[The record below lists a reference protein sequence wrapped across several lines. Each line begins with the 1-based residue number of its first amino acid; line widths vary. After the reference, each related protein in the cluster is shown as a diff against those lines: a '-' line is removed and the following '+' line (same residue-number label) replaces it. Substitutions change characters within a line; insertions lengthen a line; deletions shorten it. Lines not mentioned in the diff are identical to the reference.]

1 MAANPQDGQNNEL
14 FDAPEKDGGEDSKAE
29 KVVRKRAPKKTTE
42 EKAVEAP
49 KHAAGEKPTRGRP
62 PKSHAIEAE
71 KRAEEKAPKSEERPE
86 IKSNSHDKH
95 EEIKEVKSHAQPKP
109 EEIKEAKPHVHAKPE
124 AVKENKTAEPV
135 VQNNKTAEAP
145 PPRPA
150 FKDNPPQTDKHSP
163 SQPRHSGSSYGGS
176 QGGYNRNYQGS
187 SSHSSHS
194 HGHSSPHHNNNNSG
208 GNTGNNNNSGNS
220 GNTGNNNNSGGNGNN
235 YNNSNNYNNNANNP
249 NTGASANYQS
259 LQNQQFQQHQYVEA
273 KGFTIKDLKDRTAE
287 DLLKLT
293 VELNINL
300 GHLKPRKGNL
310 IMRIMHEQIKKAG
323 GYAAEG
329 VLDILEDGYGFLRT
343 ASYSMNEKDVY
354 VSPSQIRRFDLRT
367 GDVIIGQT
375 RAPKE
380 GEKFAALLRIEAIN
394 FDEPEK
400 VKTRKSFDNLIPY
413 YPTEKFL
420 MENAKPQSDLS
431 TRIIDLMSPVG
442 KGQRGLIVAPPKAG
456 KTTLLKYIA
465 NSIIENHPEVEL
477 MILLIDERPEEVT
490 DMQRSVDVEVISSTF
505 DEPLEHHIKVSELTL
520 EKAKRLV
527 ENDKHVVILLDS
539 ITRLARAYNLQIP
552 SSGQTLTG
560 GVNPAALYKPKKFF
574 GAARNIEGSGSLTI
588 LATALVET
596 GSKLDDI
603 IFEEFKGTGN
613 MELVLDRK
621 LFEKRLF
628 PCIDIKRTGTRK
640 EELLLNKE
648 TLNKVWI
655 LRKILEPLSPSEA
668 MQLLID
674 RMSKTKNNKDFLE
687 SMRIADAN

>member
-1 MAANPQDGQNNEL
+1 M
-14 FDAPEKDGGEDSKAE
+14 
-29 KVVRKRAPKKTTE
+29 
-42 EKAVEAP
+42 
-49 KHAAGEKPTRGRP
+49 
-62 PKSHAIEAE
+62 
-71 KRAEEKAPKSEERPE
+71 
-86 IKSNSHDKH
+86 
-95 EEIKEVKSHAQPKP
+95 
-109 EEIKEAKPHVHAKPE
+109 
-124 AVKENKTAEPV
+124 
-135 VQNNKTAEAP
+135 
-145 PPRPA
+145 
-150 FKDNPPQTDKHSP
+150 
-163 SQPRHSGSSYGGS
+163 
-176 QGGYNRNYQGS
+176 
-187 SSHSSHS
+187 
-194 HGHSSPHHNNNNSG
+194 
-208 GNTGNNNNSGNS
+208 
-220 GNTGNNNNSGGNGNN
+220 
-235 YNNSNNYNNNANNP
+235 
-249 NTGASANYQS
+249 
-259 LQNQQFQQHQYVEA
+259 
-273 KGFTIKDLKDRTAE
+273 
-287 DLLKLT
+287 
-293 VELNINL
+293 NINL

-310 IMRIMHEQIKKAG
+310 IMRIMHEQIQKAG

-431 TRIIDLMSPVG
+431 TRIIDLISPVG

-613 MELVLDRK
+613 MELVL
-621 LFEKRLF
+621 
-628 PCIDIKRTGTRK
+628 
-640 EELLLNKE
+640 
-648 TLNKVWI
+648 
-655 LRKILEPLSPSEA
+655 
-668 MQLLID
+668 
-674 RMSKTKNNKDFLE
+674 
-687 SMRIADAN
+687 